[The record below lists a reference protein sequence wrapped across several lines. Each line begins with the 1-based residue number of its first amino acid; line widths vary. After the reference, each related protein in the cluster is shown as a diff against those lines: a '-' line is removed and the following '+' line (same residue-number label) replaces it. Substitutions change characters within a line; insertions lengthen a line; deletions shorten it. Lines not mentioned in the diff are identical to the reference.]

1 MRGHVVRAERDG
13 PFGARHQWAFPP
25 LPLYRLQGLP
35 EIQRWEHLKALH
47 TLQGTFISRNSGW
60 WTECSSAA
68 NRPLSQCGGLSHGRG
83 GLMRHILN
91 PPFDG
96 KGSSYHDLLLL
107 CKRF

>member
-1 MRGHVVRAERDG
+1 MLLQPDPSVYQASVGISPTPSLQAAGAARDTEV
-13 PFGARHQWAFPP
+13 GAFK
-25 LPLYRLQGLP
+25 GS
-35 EIQRWEHLKALH
+35 
-47 TLQGTFISRNSGW
+47 LQGTLISRNSGW